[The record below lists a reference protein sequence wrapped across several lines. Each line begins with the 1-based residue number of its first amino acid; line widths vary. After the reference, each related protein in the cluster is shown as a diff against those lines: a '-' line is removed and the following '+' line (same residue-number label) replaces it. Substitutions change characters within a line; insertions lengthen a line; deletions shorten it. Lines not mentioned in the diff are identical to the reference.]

1 MIGSAQRENLD
12 AAAEDHGYA
21 PRNVEGRLR
30 EWARA
35 RWYAPVNSWPPES
48 PMYAVLHSPGRST
61 GGQSDGGMASR
72 AWRQARALECEI
84 RVIEVTKAL
93 QMMPIDLRDMIRHMY
108 EVPQRERPKSE
119 RSCAEHHGMSRDE
132 FARIISRAYGW
143 LERELC
149 MSSPLDVAKRQRT
162 D

>member
-1 MIGSAQRENLD
+1 MHIGSIQREGYD
-12 AAAEDHGYA
+12 EAGEAQGYA

-48 PMYAVLHSPGRST
+48 PIYAVWKSPGRATDGS
-61 GGQSDGGMASR
+61 QDGGMVSR
-72 AWRQARALECEI
+72 VWRQARALECEI

-93 QMMPIDLRDMIRHMY
+93 QLMPSVTQTMIRYMY

-119 RSCAEHHGMSRDE
+119 RACAEHFGMSRDE
-132 FARIISRAYGW
+132 FARMLSRAYGW
-143 LERELC
+143 LEREL
-149 MSSPLDVAKRQRT
+149 SL
-162 D
+162 

>member
-48 PMYAVLHSPGRST
+48 PMYAVLNAPGRATNAS
-61 GGQSDGGMASR
+61 QDGGMASR
-72 AWRQARALECEI
+72 AERQGWALAREI
-84 RVIEVTKAL
+84 RVIEVTKAI
-93 QMMPIDLRDMIRHMY
+93 QMLPGHARDLIRYMY
-108 EVPQRERPKSE
+108 EVPQRERAKSE
-119 RSCAEHHGMSRDE
+119 RHVAEHFGLSRDE
-132 FARIISRAYGW
+132 CTKHLQRAYGW

-149 MSSPLDVAKRQRT
+149 IECPPELVRMQRS